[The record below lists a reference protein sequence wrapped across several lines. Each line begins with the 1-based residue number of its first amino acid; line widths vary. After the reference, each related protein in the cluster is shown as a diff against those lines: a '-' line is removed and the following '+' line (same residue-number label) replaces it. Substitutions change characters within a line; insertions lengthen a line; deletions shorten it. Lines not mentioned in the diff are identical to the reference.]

1 MDKKIWEIREK
12 VYKEEVKA
20 ISLIWNEE
28 KFSIEDIALQINK
41 STSWVRIRLAAAK
54 KMGLVTSIKF
64 KKKKLA
70 KKNEK
75 IIKMWNKGIYTL
87 DEIGQE
93 FSVTRERIR
102 QILKKAKS
110 DGIFVEEVQNVS
122 SERAKNRIHEKASK
136 VNKNEFAYDYV
147 NNMGAAMIRSKYDLT
162 NDTYKYLEK
171 LILKEGII
179 SPRDKVINSVINS
192 YENPN
197 EETIH
202 REKVILEMKEKNCSL
217 SEIADALGIS
227 IPLVSRIIT
236 TMIDK
241 GIYLKNVKASNHNED
256 DDLINT
262 IDILLDKGMNMRKIS
277 KAIGISAH
285 TVKVLIY
292 RHFC

>member
-1 MDKKIWEIREK
+1 MDEKIREVREK
-12 VYKEEVKA
+12 AYKEEVKA

-28 KFSIEDIALQINK
+28 KFSIEDIALQMNR
-41 STSWVRIRLAAAK
+41 STNWVRTRLKAAK

-64 KKKKLA
+64 KKKKLSE
-70 KKNEK
+70 KNER
-75 IIKMWNKGIYTL
+75 IINMWNKGIHTL

-93 FSVTRERIR
+93 FFVTRERIR

-122 SERAKNRIHEKASK
+122 SERSKNRLHEKASK

-147 NNMGAAMIRSKYDLT
+147 NNMPTEIVRSKYDLT

-171 LILKEGII
+171 LIIKEGII
-179 SPRDKVINSVINS
+179 SPRDKVINSVINF
-192 YENPN
+192 YENPD
-197 EETIH
+197 EQTIR

-217 SEIADALGIS
+217 IEIADALGIS
-227 IPLVSRIIT
+227 VALVSKIIIT
-236 TMIDK
+236 MKDK
-241 GIYLKNVKASNHNED
+241 GTYLKVSKAPNYDED

-285 TVKVLIY
+285 RVKILIY
-292 RHFC
+292 RYFC